1 MNRLSDCC
9 GEKMYDDIDMCM
21 SCKEHCAE
29 QEMIVMG
36 MTASEMADDLVVD
49 FIPIM
54 NTGTGL
60 ITYKQKELHGI
71 DGALKCVGIVIKQ
84 TLNYND
90 QDVNDYWNDVKNY
103 LEILKSEKTK

>member
-1 MNRLSDCC
+1 MKRISDCC
-9 GEKMYDDIDMCM
+9 GSGMYENQDVCI
-21 SCKEHCAE
+21 SCKEHCTE

-84 TLNYND
+84 TLNCND
-90 QDVNDYWNDVKNY
+90 PDVNDYWNDVKNY